1 MKMRRESAMTTDDGT
16 TFSPRTPG
24 DGIVVSARAL
34 GKTFAGKNAT
44 VTALASLD
52 LDVPAGAMTAFVG
65 PDGAGKTTFLRM
77 ICGLLAPSG
86 GTLSVLGRDA
96 ASQAADI
103 QSRISYMPQK
113 FGLYEDLSV
122 MENLNLYAD
131 LHGVS
136 SEARKT
142 RFRRLLD
149 MTDLARFT
157 ARPAGKLS
165 GGMKQKLALACT
177 LVRSPE
183 LLLLDEP
190 SVGVDPLSRRELW
203 AIIAGM
209 VKEERLS
216 VIVSTAYMDEAERCD
231 HVVVLHEGRL
241 LAQGTPEELRRLTA
255 GLCFASDVPRGV
267 KARRLQ
273 AWLLDQPS
281 LVMDAVP
288 EGSRVRFVLAPEC
301 GKNGIPEALLAPSEG
316 ALRVRPEDCR
326 PVAPRLEDSFMFLL
340 RHRDNPA
347 SDASSDAA
355 SLPEAD
361 AGTPGTDSGT
371 PESSAGAGRPG
382 AGATVSPINDASPDN
397 PASDDEP
404 VIEVR
409 DLVRKF
415 GDFTAVAST
424 SFSVRRGE
432 VFGLLGPNGAGKTTT
447 FRMLCGLLPATSG
460 YLRVA
465 GENLRK
471 AAAHARTRVGY
482 VSQKF
487 SLYGNLSVLENLRF
501 FGGVYGLGPFA
512 LRRRIREVL
521 EEFDLAGHEHDL
533 SGAMPGGFKQRLSMA
548 VGMLHKPE
556 ILFLDEPTSGIDPLA
571 RRVFWRRI
579 TTLSDEGTT
588 IIITTHFM
596 EEAEY
601 CDRMLI
607 QDAGRVLALG
617 TPDEVRA
624 QGGNAPTMEEA
635 FIHIVERSRA
645 ERAAK
650 EGA

>member
-1 MKMRRESAMTTDDGT
+1 MTTDDGT

-34 GKTFAGKNAT
+34 GKTFSGKNAT

-131 LHGVS
+131 LHGVT

-241 LAQGTPEELRRLTA
+241 LAQDTPEELRRLTA
-255 GLCFASDVPRGV
+255 GLCFASNVPHGV

-316 ALRVRPEDCR
+316 ELHLRPEDCR

-347 SDASSDAA
+347 PEASS
-355 SLPEAD
+355 D
-361 AGTPGTDSGT
+361 AGTPGTDSRT
-371 PESSAGAGRPG
+371 PEPDAGAGRQG
-382 AGATVSPINDASPDN
+382 AGATSLSSGATVSPINDASPDN
-397 PASDDEP
+397 PANDDEP

-415 GDFTAVAST
+415 VDFTAVAST

>member
-1 MKMRRESAMTTDDGT
+1 MTTDDGT
-16 TFSPRTPG
+16 TLSPRTPG

-44 VTALASLD
+44 ITALASLD

-77 ICGLLAPSG
+77 ICGLLAPSN

-209 VKEERLS
+209 MKEEQLS

-255 GLCFASDVPRGV
+255 GLCFASDVPHGV

-347 SDASSDAA
+347 PGASSDAA
-355 SLPEAD
+355 VGLPEAESG
-361 AGTPGTDSGT
+361 ASGTDSGT

-382 AGATVSPINDASPDN
+382 VGATSLSSGATASPINDASPNN
-397 PASDDEP
+397 PANDDEP

-415 GDFTAVAST
+415 GNFTAVAST

>member
-1 MKMRRESAMTTDDGT
+1 MNDDVTGTEAQHPAPDAAVVVRARELTRVFSAKG
-16 TFSPRTPG
+16 S
-24 DGIVVSARAL
+24 S
-34 GKTFAGKNAT
+34 
-44 VTALASLD
+44 VTALSGLNLD
-52 LDVPAGAMTAFVG
+52 IPAGRMTAIVG

-77 ICGLLAPSG
+77 LCGLLEPTSG
-86 GTLSVLGRDA
+86 SLLVLGRDA
-96 ASQAADI
+96 SREAQDI
-103 QSRISYMPQK
+103 QNRISYMPQR

-122 MENLNLYAD
+122 QENMTLYAD
-131 LHGVS
+131 LHGVPGPV
-136 SEARKT
+136 RKE
-142 RFRRLLD
+142 RFARLLE
-149 MTDLARFT
+149 MTDLSRFT

-203 AIIAGM
+203 AIITTM
-209 VKEERLS
+209 VAKEHLS
-216 VIVSTAYMDEAERCD
+216 VLVSTAYMDEAERCA
-231 HVVVLHEGRL
+231 HVLVLHEGRI
-241 LAQGTPEELRRLTA
+241 LAQGSPEELRALTA
-255 GLCFASDVPRGV
+255 GLCHEADLPDGM
-267 KARRLQ
+267 KARHLQ
-273 AWLLDQPS
+273 ARLLDRPS
-281 LVMDAVP
+281 LIMDAVP
-288 EGSRVRFVLAPEC
+288 EGRRVRFVIAPEW
-301 GKNGIPEALLAPSEG
+301 GKDALPAALFTPPSP
-316 ALRVRPEDCR
+316 LSPTLCR
-326 PVAPRLEDSFMFLL
+326 AVASRLEDSFMFLL
-340 RHRDNPA
+340 RHREESA
-347 SDASSDAA
+347 SLLPETVTEEAPTAA
-355 SLPEAD
+355 SAEAE
-361 AGTPGTDSGT
+361 T
-371 PESSAGAGRPG
+371 
-382 AGATVSPINDASPDN
+382 
-397 PASDDEP
+397 

-409 DLVRKF
+409 DLVRRF
-415 GDFTAVAST
+415 GSFTAVAST
-424 SFSVRRGE
+424 SFTVRRGE

-465 GENLRK
+465 GEDLRR
-471 AAAHARTRVGY
+471 AAAQARTRVGY

-487 SLYGNLSVLENLRF
+487 SLYGNLSVLENLHF
-501 FGGVYGLGPFA
+501 FGAVYGMGPFA

-521 EEFDLAGHEHDL
+521 EQFDLAGHEHDM
-533 SGAMPGGFKQRLSMA
+533 SGALPGGFKQRLSMA
-548 VGMLHKPE
+548 VGMLHRPD

-579 TTLSDEGTT
+579 TSLSDEGTT

-617 TPDEVRA
+617 TPDEVRT
-624 QGGNAPTMEEA
+624 QGGDAPSMEEA
-635 FIHIVERSRA
+635 FIRIVEQSRA